1 VDQPSDYNKSYQE
14 SMNKWYNPLF
24 TFAVYLFVSL
34 LFLQGCGSSGF
45 MLRSSTDQLFT
56 PSNITVS
63 EVYDLLQTQILPS
76 SFSGKGKLFFSAPGQ
91 SERLSFEYLV
101 GQDREVYELKN
112 RIGILVATIQIEGDS
127 VLFLDRIES
136 RAIRWHKNTPPLSVP
151 GLIPPIRLYELV
163 HYEYWISQA
172 QQVDQSTQDIRF
184 TIPGFGYIY
193 LELETYA
200 LSGLSYDLSSQSSIG
215 EVWKLQV
222 NDRKN
227 YKNSPIARTFSIENE
242 TRKSQLFVQLVELQ
256 VYKSVIPPPVSIP
269 NNYTQ
274 NQ

>member
-1 VDQPSDYNKSYQE
+1 MDQPSDYNKSYQE
-14 SMNKWYNPLF
+14 SMNKWHNPLF
-24 TFAVYLFVSL
+24 TFAVYFLVSL

-172 QQVDQSTQDIRF
+172 QQVDQSTRDIRF

-256 VYKSVIPPPVSIP
+256 VNKSVIPPPVSIP
-269 NNYTQ
+269 NNYIQ